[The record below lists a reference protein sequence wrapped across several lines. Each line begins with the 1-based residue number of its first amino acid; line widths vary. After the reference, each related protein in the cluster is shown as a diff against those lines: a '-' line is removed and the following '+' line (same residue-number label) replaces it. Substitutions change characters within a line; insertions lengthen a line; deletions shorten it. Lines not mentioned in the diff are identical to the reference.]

1 MKFNTD
7 HTHLSFLP
15 MTASNVEMS
24 ALLEAIATTGKE
36 WSQQEPAAREKLLS
50 LAHSLIAALE
60 TPSEFVH
67 RIGIAEVFFHLF
79 IFSFFSFFTQASSK
93 ILIIKAGS

>member
-1 MKFNTD
+1 
-7 HTHLSFLP
+7 

-24 ALLEAIATTGKE
+24 ALLEAVATTGKE
-36 WSQQEPAAREKLLS
+36 WSQQEPGAREKLLS

-67 RIGIAEVFFHLF
+67 RIGIAEVFFM
-79 IFSFFSFFTQASSK
+79 FFSGLVKVQSLHHQDRLLMELQIF
-93 ILIIKAGS
+93 LAGCVCCHSRGD